1 MAKEDKLMEG
11 LAMAQKLITN
21 KEFMTRKGDINAYES
36 NVGRNNTQTYVP
48 LSTPSMNNNM
58 RTNSKLPKEIYES
71 LMNEPISEYGE
82 IAMDKGVSSVLDR
95 IQPTIPQPQVRQT
108 VNENL
113 MVSSPT
119 VSMPVSN
126 NGIDYS
132 VIKALID
139 ESIKRNLSELKTE
152 LINENTSNIKTMRI
166 VNGNKV
172 QVLDNQGN
180 LYEGT
185 LTFKKKIEKK

>member
-1 MAKEDKLMEG
+1 MATENKLMES
-11 LAMAQKLITN
+11 LAMAQKLINN
-21 KEFMTRKGDINAYES
+21 KEFMKRKGNIDYYKNNINE
-36 NVGRNNTQTYVP
+36 
-48 LSTPSMNNNM
+48 NNNQVYIPAPPPSVNNNIK
-58 RTNSKLPKEIYES
+58 TNSKLPKEIFES
-71 LMNEPISEYGE
+71 LMNEPISVEGGVM
-82 IAMDKGVSSVLDR
+82 MDKDVGNILSKM
-95 IQPTIPQPQVRQT
+95 QPIAPQPQVRQV

-119 VSMPVSN
+119 TIPISN
-126 NGIDYS
+126 NNIDYS

-139 ESIKRNLSELKTE
+139 ESIKRNLCELKTE

-166 VNGNKV
+166 TNGNKV

-180 LYEGT
+180 LYEGV

>member
-1 MAKEDKLMEG
+1 MATENKLMES
-11 LAMAQKLITN
+11 LAMAQKLINN
-21 KEFMTRKGDINAYES
+21 KEFMTRKGDVNNYES
-36 NVGRNNTQTYVP
+36 NISRNNNLTCT
-48 LSTPSMNNNM
+48 STSAPSINTNM

-71 LMNEPISEYGE
+71 LMNEPISVEGE
-82 IAMDKGVSSVLDR
+82 VMMDKDVGNILNKM
-95 IQPTIPQPQVRQT
+95 QPITQQPQIRQT

-113 MVSSPT
+113 TVSSPT
-119 VSMPVSN
+119 TMPISSN
-126 NGIDYS
+126 NVDYS

-139 ESIKRNLSELKTE
+139 ESIKRNLCELKTE

-166 VNGNKV
+166 TNGNKV

-180 LYEGT
+180 LYEGV